1 MGLRG
6 ARRRAGLICRRLPPN
21 ASPASAS
28 AASCDHYDPA
38 ARKSLPAAGGI
49 SETAESV
56 PAPG

>member
-6 ARRRAGLICRRLPPN
+6 VRRRAGLICRRLPPN

-28 AASCDHYDPA
+28 AASCAHYDPA

-49 SETAESV
+49 S
-56 PAPG
+56 